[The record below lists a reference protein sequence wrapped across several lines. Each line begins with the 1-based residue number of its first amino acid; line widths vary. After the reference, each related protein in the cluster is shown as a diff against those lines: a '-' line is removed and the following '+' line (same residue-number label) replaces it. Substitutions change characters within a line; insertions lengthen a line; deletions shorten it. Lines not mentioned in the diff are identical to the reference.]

1 MKQNLVAWFEIPVSD
16 MDRAKQFYD
25 KVFDINIQIQDF
37 GGVLMGWF
45 PGQGDIPGASGSLV
59 KQETYIPSQE
69 GTLVYFH
76 CEDLANELGRVAD
89 AGGVVTQEKT
99 KISDEIGYMGVAT
112 DTEGNRI
119 AFYTQP

>member
-16 MDRAKQFYD
+16 MERAKAFYE
-25 KVFDINIQIQDF
+25 KVFNIEISVQDF

-59 KQETYIPSQE
+59 KQESYIPSQE

-76 CEDLANELGRVAD
+76 SPDLADELSRVEA
-89 AGGVVTQEKT
+89 AGGTVTQEKT
-99 KISDEIGYMGVAT
+99 LISAEIGYMGVIT
-112 DTEGNRI
+112 DSEGNRI
-119 AFYTQP
+119 ALYTNP

>member
-1 MKQNLVAWFEIPVSD
+1 MKNNLVAWFEIPVTD
-16 MDRAKQFYD
+16 MDRAKNFYET
-25 KVFDINIQIQDF
+25 VFKINIDVQDF

-59 KQETYIPSQE
+59 KQESYIPSQE

-76 CEDLANELGRVAD
+76 CEDLADELSRVAE

-99 KISDEIGYMGVAT
+99 KISDEIGYMGVAI

-119 AFYTQP
+119 ALYTRP

>member
-1 MKQNLVAWFEIPVSD
+1 MEHNLVAWFEIPVND
-16 MDRAKQFYD
+16 MDRAKAFYE
-25 KVFDINIQIQDF
+25 KVFNIEINVQDF

-76 CEDLANELGRVAD
+76 SPDLADELGRVEA

-99 KISDEIGYMGVAT
+99 LISEEIGYMGVAL

-119 AFYTQP
+119 ALYSRP